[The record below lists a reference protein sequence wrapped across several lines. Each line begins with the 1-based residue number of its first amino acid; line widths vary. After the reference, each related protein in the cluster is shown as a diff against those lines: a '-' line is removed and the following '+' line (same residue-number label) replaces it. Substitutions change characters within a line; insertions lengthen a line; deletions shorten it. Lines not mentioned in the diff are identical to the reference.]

1 MVSRGHSVW
10 VLEEWRKNTTLVP
23 RMIEPRL
30 APFSELSL
38 HALYAI
44 LALRSEVFVVEQD
57 CPYQDH
63 DGKDAESLHLWYASA
78 QGDLLAYARLLPP
91 GLSYPEAGIGRV
103 VTAPSVRRTGL
114 GKELMRVA
122 IEKTC
127 NHWPGEDIVI
137 MAQCY
142 LLDFYSRL
150 GFVTEREEFLEDGI
164 PHRWMRLRP

>member
-1 MVSRGHSVW
+1 M
-10 VLEEWRKNTTLVP
+10 
-23 RMIEPRL
+23 M
-30 APFSELSL
+30 
-38 HALYAI
+38 
-44 LALRSEVFVVEQD
+44 
-57 CPYQDH
+57 
-63 DGKDAESLHLWYASA
+63 GKMLKAFIYGMP
-78 QGDLLAYARLLPP
+78 QPLLPP

-122 IEKTC
+122 IEKTR

>member
-1 MVSRGHSVW
+1 
-10 VLEEWRKNTTLVP
+10 
-23 RMIEPRL
+23 
-30 APFSELSL
+30 
-38 HALYAI
+38 
-44 LALRSEVFVVEQD
+44 
-57 CPYQDH
+57 H

-122 IEKTC
+122 IEKTR

-150 GFVTEREEFLEDGI
+150 GFVT
-164 PHRWMRLRP
+164 